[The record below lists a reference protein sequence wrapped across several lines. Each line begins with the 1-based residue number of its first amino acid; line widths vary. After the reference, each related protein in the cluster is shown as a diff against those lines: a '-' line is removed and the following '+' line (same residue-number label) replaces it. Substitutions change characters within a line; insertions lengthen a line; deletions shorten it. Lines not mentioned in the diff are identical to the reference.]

1 MAFRFS
7 SFCFKPTAFSAS
19 KGVNLSSSSLKMPL
33 LYHMSYGNG
42 NSTKINSLVV
52 KSSWSLRLFT
62 RYPACFT
69 FSHDNTVR
77 FVHFRQYVGV
87 RHKHTDGIDRSR
99 VPIVNEEDLEEWYI
113 KGSGP
118 GGSNVNKRTNCCCLK
133 HIPTGIVIKCHL
145 ARDLSQNRKLART
158 MMVEK
163 LDDNINGDMS
173 VNAQLERRAQKKINE
188 SVVRHKRTL
197 DLKRRYKELLEN
209 ENSKNDD
216 ERVIPS
222 ASEEVATK
230 QQST

>member
-1 MAFRFS
+1 
-7 SFCFKPTAFSAS
+7 
-19 KGVNLSSSSLKMPL
+19 
-33 LYHMSYGNG
+33 
-42 NSTKINSLVV
+42 
-52 KSSWSLRLFT
+52 
-62 RYPACFT
+62 
-69 FSHDNTVR
+69 
-77 FVHFRQYVGV
+77 
-87 RHKHTDGIDRSR
+87 
-99 VPIVNEEDLEEWYI
+99 
-113 KGSGP
+113 
-118 GGSNVNKRTNCCCLK
+118 
-133 HIPTGIVIKCHL
+133 
-145 ARDLSQNRKLART
+145 